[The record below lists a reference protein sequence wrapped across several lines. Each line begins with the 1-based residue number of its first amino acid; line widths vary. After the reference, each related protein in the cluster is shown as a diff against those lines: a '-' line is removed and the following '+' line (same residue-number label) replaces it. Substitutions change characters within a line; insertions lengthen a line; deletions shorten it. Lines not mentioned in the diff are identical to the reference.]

1 MYDIYIPVLSLMETD
16 ANVSVTRTAGSL
28 VSSSTPNVS
37 SDSTS
42 VSSRIV
48 KAKHIVSGVIW
59 NSTTLVAGT

>member
-1 MYDIYIPVLSLMETD
+1 MHDIYIPVLSLMETD

-48 KAKHIVSGVIW
+48 KAKHTVSGAIW